1 MFVEKIK
8 FWDVLIAGVEFLLKV
23 SFYRDS
29 FIPSLKHKLSRKGK
43 PIFNSSIFFVFL
55 LCHPPKSASGCPI
68 ANRNKLRAMEIDSV
82 VEKQRVYVTQI
93 PPSIKIDGV
102 NCPTI
107 GCDGTGHINGTYLTH
122 RSLSGCPTA
131 QGVKR
136 TKYDETGI
144 GSPRLQSGK

>member
-1 MFVEKIK
+1 
-8 FWDVLIAGVEFLLKV
+8 
-23 SFYRDS
+23 
-29 FIPSLKHKLSRKGK
+29 
-43 PIFNSSIFFVFL
+43 
-55 LCHPPKSASGCPI
+55 
-68 ANRNKLRAMEIDSV
+68 MEIDSV

-136 TKYDETGI
+136 TKYDETGHI
-144 GSPRLQSGK
+144 GSPRLHGGK